1 MDNVLD
7 VIRGVIISLLAS
19 LVAYLNPIAGAW
31 QSLLMLLAINFLA
44 GLFTGMIV
52 QDESFSFKK
61 FKSCVGEGALFL
73 GLISFVYFLGER
85 NGNQDE
91 TVLCVTAITYIIIYC
106 YGLNIL
112 KNVRLW
118 CEHGKSAYIAIDMLY
133 YILSIEFIKRFPAFD
148 KYKQQQINKEEEV
161 K

>member
-1 MDNVLD
+1 MDNLLD
-7 VIRGVIISLLAS
+7 VIRGSIISFLAGI
-19 LVAYLNPIAGAW
+19 VAYLNPIAGAW

-44 GLFTGMIV
+44 GLFTGIIV

-61 FKSCVGEGALFL
+61 FTSCVKEGAIFL

-85 NGNQDE
+85 NGNQEE
-91 TVLCVTAITYIIIYC
+91 TVIGVTAITYTIIYC

-118 CEHGKSAYIAIDMLY
+118 CENGKSAYIAIDMLY
-133 YILSIEFIKRFPAFD
+133 YILSIEFIKRFPSFD
-148 KYKQQQINKEEEV
+148 KYKQKHINKEEEA